1 MAGTGCIVQ
10 INEDVKNMEG
20 LSTEKDHWI
29 FQINEDLK
37 NMEGLSTEKDHW
49 KKGSIYKLPASL
61 TDTNKKAYKPQTVSF
76 GPYHYDP
83 LNPMEAHKHRA
94 LLHFLKRCGKSVELF
109 VDALAEVESDLK
121 DSYTLLH
128 SVPKEV
134 TNIFLQ
140 MMILDG
146 CFMLEILRTA
156 AHVLDDYAPNDPI
169 FSDHGRLHVMPFIK
183 RDMLMLENQLPMLV
197 LEKLVA
203 VEHDKAK
210 DAGFVTKLIVKFL
223 CSCNVSVNMG
233 KCVHVLDVYRKS
245 LLQHEPDPKYIRHK
259 IWSMEQEEEIIWS
272 ATELNEAGIRFKK
285 SATTSLKDI
294 TFTRGVLRLP
304 VVVVDDTTE
313 SLFLNLMAFER
324 FHVGAGNEVTSYL
337 LFMDNIIDNARDVA
351 LLHSKG
357 IIHNGLGSDKAVA
370 NLFNSLSK
378 DVTQDP
384 DSSLQIVHKR
394 VYHYC
399 KKPWNKWRANLIHTY
414 FRNPWAII
422 SFIAAVFLFVFTI
435 AQTGY
440 SIYPYYYPR
449 GDSSPSEVIVVPV
462 PPPPHH
468 SSSDST
474 SPSTLV
480 ISFVLAS
487 IVCMFTN

>member
-1 MAGTGCIVQ
+1 MAGTG
-10 INEDVKNMEG
+10 
-20 LSTEKDHWI
+20 WI
-29 FQINEDLK
+29 IQINEDLK
-37 NMEGLSTEKDHW
+37 NMEGLSTEKDRW
-49 KKGSIYKLPASL
+49 NKGSIYKLPASL
-61 TDTNKKAYKPQTVSF
+61 TDMNKKAYKPQTVSF
-76 GPYHYDP
+76 GPYHYNS
-83 LNPMEAHKHRA
+83 LNPTEEHKHRA
-94 LLHFLKRCGKSVELF
+94 LLHFLKRCGKPVELF
-109 VDALAEVESDLK
+109 VDALAKVENELK
-121 DSYTLLH
+121 DSYTLLR
-128 SVPKEV
+128 SVPKEI
-134 TNIFLQ
+134 TDIFLQ
-140 MMILDG
+140 LMILDG
-146 CFMLEILRTA
+146 CFMLEIMRSA
-156 AHVLDDYAPNDPI
+156 AHVLGDYAPNDPI
-169 FSDHGRLHVMPFIK
+169 FGEHGRLHVVPYIK

-210 DAGFVTKLIVKFL
+210 DEGFVTKLIVKFL
-223 CSCNVSVNMG
+223 CSSNVSPNMG
-233 KCVHVLDVYRKS
+233 KCVHVLDMYRKS
-245 LLQHEPDPKYIRHK
+245 LLQHEPDPKYIRYK
-259 IWSMEQEEEIIWS
+259 IRSSEHDDEIIWS
-272 ATELNEAGIRFKK
+272 ATALNEAGIRFKK

-294 TFTRGVLRLP
+294 TFARGVLRLP

-313 SLFLNLMAFER
+313 SMFLNLMAFER

-337 LFMDNIIDNARDVA
+337 LFMDNIIDNAMDVA

-357 IIHNGLGSDKAVA
+357 IIQNALGSDKAVA

-399 KKPWNKWRANLIHTY
+399 RKPWNEWRANLIHTY

-422 SFIAAVFLFVFTI
+422 SVIAGVFLFVFTI

-440 SIYPYYYPR
+440 AIYPYYHPPN
-449 GDSSPSEVIVVPV
+449 DSSPSTVILVPA
-462 PPPPHH
+462 PPKH

-480 ISFVLAS
+480 ISFILVTM
-487 IVCMFTN
+487 VCMLTN

>member
-1 MAGTGCIVQ
+1 MAGTG
-10 INEDVKNMEG
+10 
-20 LSTEKDHWI
+20 WI
-29 FQINEDLK
+29 IQVNEDLK
-37 NMEGLSTEKDHW
+37 NMEGLSTEKHHW
-49 KKGSIYKLPASL
+49 NKGSIYKLPASL
-61 TDTNKKAYKPQTVSF
+61 TDMNKKAYKPQTVSF

-83 LNPMEAHKHRA
+83 SNPMEEHKHRA

-109 VDALAEVESDLK
+109 VDALAEVENDLK

-134 TNIFLQ
+134 TDIFLQ
-140 MMILDG
+140 LMILDG

-169 FSDHGRLHVMPFIK
+169 FGNHGRLHVVPYIN

-210 DAGFVTKLIVKFL
+210 DEGFVTKLILKFL
-223 CSCNVSVNMG
+223 CSCNVSPNMG

-245 LLQHEPDPKYIRHK
+245 LLQHEPDHKYIRHN
-259 IWSMEQEEEIIWS
+259 IRLMERDDEIIWS
-272 ATELNEAGIRFKK
+272 ATALNEAGIRFKK

-294 TFTRGVLRLP
+294 TFARGVLRLP

-313 SLFLNLMAFER
+313 SMFLNLMAFER

-337 LFMDNIIDNARDVA
+337 IFMDNIIDNARDVS

-357 IIHNGLGSDKAVA
+357 IIHNSLGSDKAVA

-399 KKPWNKWRANLIHTY
+399 RKPWNRWRANLIHTY
-414 FRNPWAII
+414 FRNPWAVI
-422 SFIAAVFLFVFTI
+422 SFVAAVFLFVFTI

-440 SIYPYYYPR
+440 SIYPYYFPPN
-449 GDSSPSEVIVVPV
+449 DSSSSTVILVPAA
-462 PPPPHH
+462 PPPPNH

-474 SPSTLV
+474 CPSTLV
-480 ISFVLAS
+480 ISFILVS
-487 IVCMFTN
+487 MVCMLTN